1 MIVCQGKF
9 DGLHAGHVRYLQAAR
24 QLSTGETL
32 RVLIAP
38 DRYIEQTRNRPAF
51 WSQADRAHTVYALAC
66 VDAVTL
72 QQTDDGAED
81 IRALQPRLY
90 VKGPD
95 WVGRLPAS
103 VVAACQDVGAEIV
116 FTHTAGR
123 HAREARR

>member
-1 MIVCQGKF
+1 MILASGKF

-24 QLSTGETL
+24 NLSTGETL

-38 DRYIEQTRNRPAF
+38 DSYIEATRKRPAF
-51 WSQADRAHTVYALAC
+51 WSQSDRAHTVYALAC

-72 QQTDDGAED
+72 SVTDDGAQE
-81 IRALQPRLY
+81 IRDLQPRIY

-95 WVGRLPAS
+95 WMDRLPLS
-103 VVAACQDVGAEIV
+103 VRQACHDVGAEIV
-116 FTHTAGR
+116 FVNTVGR